1 MKNKKIYQICEI
13 SKFGLHLASLPQKKT
28 FSVPIYNHKD
38 EHLAKK
44 KKVHY
49 NWMYMYNTFFSLKF
63 WNVVLVELKLSLKP

>member
-49 NWMYMYNTFFSLKF
+49 NWMYMYNTFSLSNF
-63 WNVVLVELKLSLKP
+63 GMWYLLSLNYL

>member
-1 MKNKKIYQICEI
+1 MHQTCQNYMKNKKIYQICEI

-44 KKVHY
+44 KKY
-49 NWMYMYNTFFSLKF
+49 ITIGCTCTILF
-63 WNVVLVELKLSLKP
+63 LSQILECGTC